1 MKASLSPILLFTTW
15 VTIVP
20 GISNLHN
27 FRPGMDFLNIFS
39 AQNDCIGIGYLMG
52 TAIFSCKE
60 AALEGQMFKC
70 VCLSVWPQNHFT
82 A

>member
-52 TAIFSCKE
+52 TEIFSRKE
-60 AALEGQMFKC
+60 AAKKQLLKGKRKC
-70 VCLSVWPQNHFT
+70 VSLCVRPQN
-82 A
+82 